1 MKSWFSRHFEN
12 FSQGLVE
19 FTNNSYI
26 NDQIK
31 YQSILKMKFMS
42 LINKI
47 DEDYKQSIKNK
58 DQQKIDTLRLIRSA
72 IKDKDISSRTSKNKE
87 GINESEIL
95 SLLLNLIKQRND
107 SIDQFQKAKRD
118 DLIKNEK
125 SEIEV
130 IKDYLPLQK
139 TQAETEKIINE
150 IIISN
155 NLESIKDMGKL
166 MAIIKNDY
174 AGEVDMGLAGKIAKS
189 KLIN

>member
-1 MKSWFSRHFEN
+1 
-12 FSQGLVE
+12 
-19 FTNNSYI
+19 
-26 NDQIK
+26 
-31 YQSILKMKFMS
+31 MS
-42 LINKI
+42 LRNKI

-72 IKDKDISSRTSKNKE
+72 IKNKDISSRTSENKE
-87 GINESEIL
+87 VINDTEIL

-107 SIDQFQKAKRD
+107 SIEQFQKAKRD

-130 IKDYLPLQK
+130 IKDYLPQQK
-139 TQAETEKIINE
+139 TQEETEKIINE
-150 IIISN
+150 IISSN

-166 MAIIKNDY
+166 MSIIKNDY
-174 AGEVDMGLAGKIAKS
+174 AGEVDMGLVGKIAKS

>member
-1 MKSWFSRHFEN
+1 
-12 FSQGLVE
+12 
-19 FTNNSYI
+19 
-26 NDQIK
+26 
-31 YQSILKMKFMS
+31 MS
-42 LINKI
+42 LRNKI

-72 IKDKDISSRTSKNKE
+72 IKDKDISSRTSENKE
-87 GINESEIL
+87 GINDSEIL

-107 SIDQFQKAKRD
+107 SIEQFQKAKRD

-130 IKDYLPLQK
+130 IKYYLPQQK
-139 TQAETEKIINE
+139 NQEETEKIINE
-150 IIISN
+150 IISGN

-166 MAIIKNDY
+166 MSIIKNDY
-174 AGEVDMGLAGKIAKS
+174 AGEVDMGLVGKIAKS

>member
-1 MKSWFSRHFEN
+1 
-12 FSQGLVE
+12 
-19 FTNNSYI
+19 
-26 NDQIK
+26 
-31 YQSILKMKFMS
+31 MS
-42 LINKI
+42 LRNKI

-72 IKDKDISSRTSKNKE
+72 IKDKDISSRTSENKE
-87 GINESEIL
+87 GINDSEIL

-107 SIDQFQKAKRD
+107 SIEQFQKAKRD

-130 IKDYLPLQK
+130 IKGYLPQQK
-139 TQAETEKIINE
+139 TQEETEKIINE
-150 IIISN
+150 IISSN

-166 MAIIKNDY
+166 MSIIKNDY
-174 AGEVDMGLAGKIAKS
+174 AGEVDMGLVGKIAKS

>member
-1 MKSWFSRHFEN
+1 
-12 FSQGLVE
+12 
-19 FTNNSYI
+19 
-26 NDQIK
+26 
-31 YQSILKMKFMS
+31 MS
-42 LINKI
+42 LRNKI

-72 IKDKDISSRTSKNKE
+72 IKDKDISSRTSENKE
-87 GINESEIL
+87 GINDSEIL

-107 SIDQFQKAKRD
+107 SIEQFQKAKRD

-130 IKDYLPLQK
+130 IKDYLPQQK
-139 TQAETEKIINE
+139 TQEETEKIINE
-150 IIISN
+150 IISSN

-166 MAIIKNDY
+166 MSIVKNDY
-174 AGEVDMGLAGKIAKS
+174 AGKMDMGLVGKIAKS

>member
-1 MKSWFSRHFEN
+1 
-12 FSQGLVE
+12 
-19 FTNNSYI
+19 
-26 NDQIK
+26 
-31 YQSILKMKFMS
+31 MS
-42 LINKI
+42 LRNKI

-72 IKDKDISSRTSKNKE
+72 IKDKDISSRTSENKE
-87 GINESEIL
+87 GINESEIM
-95 SLLLNLIKQRND
+95 SLLLSLIKQRND
-107 SIDQFQKAKRD
+107 SIEQFQKAKRD

-130 IKDYLPLQK
+130 IKDYLPQQK
-139 TQAETEKIINE
+139 TQEETEKIINE

-166 MAIIKNDY
+166 MSIIKNDY
-174 AGEVDMGLAGKIAKS
+174 TGEVDMGLVGKIAKS